1 MALREMKV
9 RNVKA
14 GEKQV
19 KLSDGEGM
27 YLLVHP
33 SGGKY
38 WRLKYR
44 FGGKEKTLALG
55 TYPTVSLSDARQRRA
70 DARKLLSNGVD
81 PSEIK
86 KAQKLSV
93 IADHDSDLEV
103 VAREWH
109 GKFSQSWAAS
119 HAKTTLGRLKND
131 VFPVMG
137 DRPIADIKAP
147 ELLAMLRRIES
158 RGALETAHRVRT
170 ICGQIFRYA
179 IATGRAE
186 HDISADLKGAL
197 PPYKKGVMAAITDP
211 KEVGPLL
218 LAIDGYSGS
227 HVVKSALQL
236 APLIFIRPGELRKGE
251 WSEVDFDSGHWNI
264 PAERMK
270 IKRDH
275 VIPLSLQAIGIL
287 KELHALTGRGQYIFP
302 GHRSAARPMS
312 ENAVNAGLRRL
323 DYDKDTICG
332 HGFRAMA
339 RTILDEVLHF
349 NIDYIEHQ
357 LAHAVRDSNGRSYN
371 RTSHI
376 VERRK
381 MMQDWANY
389 LDELKAKSDIDK
401 PVNLC
406 N

>member
-1 MALREMKV
+1 MALSEIKV
-9 RNVKA
+9 RNAKA

-44 FGGKEKTLALG
+44 YGGKEKTLALG

-70 DARKLLSNGVD
+70 DARKLLSNDVD

-86 KAQKLSV
+86 KAQKLSM
-93 IADHDSDLEV
+93 IADHNNDLEV

-109 GKFSQSWAAS
+109 SKFSLSWSAS

-147 ELLAMLRRIES
+147 ELLSMLRRIES

-218 LAIDGYSGS
+218 LAIDGYKGS

-236 APLIFIRPGELRKGE
+236 ASLVFIRPGELRKGE

-270 IKRDH
+270 IKMDH
-275 VIPLSLQAIGIL
+275 IVPLSHQAIDIL
-287 KELHALTGRGQYIFP
+287 KELCALTGKGRYIFP

-312 ENAVNAGLRRL
+312 ENAVNAALRAL
-323 DYDKDTICG
+323 GYDKETMCG

-349 NIDYIEHQ
+349 RVEYIEHQ
-357 LAHAVRDSNGRSYN
+357 LAHTVKDANGRSYN

-401 PVNLC
+401 PLNLC